1 MKSLYR
7 RLLLLSIPLL
17 CGFLLFYVVPFF
29 SVLRY
34 ALIES
39 PFKPYFVGLK
49 NFIDVCSNKYF
60 RLAMKN
66 TALFTIVAVP
76 LVTLLS
82 LMLAIAFTECTR
94 PFGGLIRLM
103 ILPLL
108 MPSAGILSGFR
119 ALPIMNRILTEF
131 PVLAEHL
138 LFLWRNL
145 GFFTILITG
154 GISVLPK
161 DCYEAAR
168 LDGVTFLQKHIYVTL
183 PGILPMLSFAA
194 TLSAVYSMRIFR
206 EVYLLYGSYPVNGVY
221 LVQHYMNNHYMKL
234 NFHTIAAA
242 ALIFAVIVG
251 MISCL
256 GFLLSKRAEEAL

>member
-39 PFKPYFVGLK
+39 PFKPHFVGLK
-49 NFIDVCSNKYF
+49 NILDVLGNKYF
-60 RLAMKN
+60 RLALKN
-66 TALFTIVAVP
+66 TALFAAVAVP
-76 LVTLLS
+76 LITLLS
-82 LMLAIAFTECTR
+82 LLLSIAFAECSGH
-94 PFGGLIRLM
+94 FGWLIRLM

-108 MPSAGILSGFR
+108 MPSAGILPGFQ
-119 ALPIMNRILTEF
+119 ALPLMEHIMKEL
-131 PVLAEHL
+131 PVLAVHI

-154 GISVLPK
+154 AVSLLPK
-161 DCYEAAR
+161 NCYEAAQ
-168 LDGVTFLQKHIYVTL
+168 LDGASLFRRHIHITL
-183 PGILPMLSFAA
+183 PGILPMLSFAV
-194 TLSAVYSMRIFR
+194 TLETVYSLRVFR
-206 EVYLLYGSYPVNGVY
+206 EVYLLYGSYPTNGVY

-234 NFHTIAAA
+234 NFHTVASA
-242 ALIFAVIVG
+242 ALIFAVLVG
-251 MISCL
+251 MISYL
-256 GFLLSKRAEEAL
+256 GFLFSRKAEDAL